1 MLGLSL
7 AISEI
12 FARSPKVRERAERV
26 RRSSRMRRSSPLR
39 RCSARERVTARVLL
53 DCNALRICASEGSSA
68 DTGPEHAN
76 KDKPSIACANP
87 ALQTPLRLVMGLFL
101 AETLFNGNLRPIAV
115 AVQVVLSVR
124 ALRSAA
130 FWAAFDPKPTAGP
143 CSGRDVR
150 FIERPPHRTVRAA
163 FPHTAPTSGPNGK
176 CLPHAAQRL

>member
-101 AETLFNGNLRPIAV
+101 AETLFNDNLRPIAV
-115 AVQVVLSVR
+115 AVQVVLS
-124 ALRSAA
+124 LRSPTSAA
-130 FWAAFDPKPTAGP
+130 FWAAFETRSRLQCHVAVGTRVSSRAPRTEPYVRLSRIRLPPRVQTA
-143 CSGRDVR
+143 
-150 FIERPPHRTVRAA
+150 
-163 FPHTAPTSGPNGK
+163 
-176 CLPHAAQRL
+176 